1 MPPRKDSQT
10 LDHLLHQMDLAF
22 TNVTGQTI
30 SFIDQSG
37 SWHGPLRLER
47 FTQFCRCVMDSPEG
61 AARCRACNHTMGL
74 RAGDGVVVECC
85 HMGVSV
91 ISMPVPV
98 EEERSIYLS
107 YGQFLTQDT
116 QAEFYRRLE
125 DSCAQLGLDYGRLQ
139 KAAAELRVL
148 SREELDARVQL
159 LRIFASYL
167 AVSQS
172 ELRTRM
178 EYAQQMEKKLE
189 LERKLHSMEFKFLQS
204 QISPHFLFNTLN
216 LLMRTAYRENAAQ
229 TAGLIC
235 DLSDLLRRAYRAK
248 DSVCTLSEELLR
260 ITVSDNG
267 DGIPQPV
274 LEQLEEGG
282 GEGSGLRNVSDRLKL
297 FFGPE
302 ARMDIAS
309 RPGQGA
315 TVELLCPL
323 DREGG
328 VGHV

>member
-235 DLSDLLRRAYRAK
+235 DLSD
-248 DSVCTLSEELLR
+248 
-260 ITVSDNG
+260 
-267 DGIPQPV
+267 GIPQPV

-282 GEGSGLRNVSDRLKL
+282 GEGSGLRNVSDQLKL

>member
-235 DLSDLLRRAYRAK
+235 DLSDR
-248 DSVCTLSEELLR
+248 
-260 ITVSDNG
+260 
-267 DGIPQPV
+267 IPQPV

-282 GEGSGLRNVSDRLKL
+282 GEGSGLRNVSDQLKL

>member
-1 MPPRKDSQT
+1 MPPHKDSRA
-10 LDHLLHQMDLAF
+10 LDHLLRQMDLAF

-125 DSCAQLGLDYGRLQ
+125 DSCAQLGLDYARLQ
-139 KAAAELRVL
+139 GAAAELRVL
-148 SREELDARVQL
+148 SQEELDARVQL

-172 ELRTRM
+172 ELHTRM
-178 EYAQQMEKKLE
+178 EYAQQMEKSWSWSASSTPWNLNF
-189 LERKLHSMEFKFLQS
+189 S
-204 QISPHFLFNTLN
+204 SPRSAPSSCST
-216 LLMRTAYRENAAQ
+216 
-229 TAGLIC
+229 
-235 DLSDLLRRAYRAK
+235 
-248 DSVCTLSEELLR
+248 
-260 ITVSDNG
+260 
-267 DGIPQPV
+267 P
-274 LEQLEEGG
+274 
-282 GEGSGLRNVSDRLKL
+282 
-297 FFGPE
+297 
-302 ARMDIAS
+302 
-309 RPGQGA
+309 
-315 TVELLCPL
+315 
-323 DREGG
+323 
-328 VGHV
+328 